1 MDEADRADTM
11 DLDGDP
17 FDRFAAW
24 LNAAET
30 AEIADAN
37 AMTVS
42 TLRDGRPTARI
53 LLLKGLD
60 PVDFGAKRG
69 FVFFTN
75 NESAKGEQ
83 LRSDPHVCLLFY
95 WKSLGRQVRIEGAA
109 APIADSE
116 SDLYFRSRP
125 RGSRIGAWASHQS
138 RPLDSRETLL
148 ARMAA
153 REAEFEGRDVPRP
166 PHWGGWRVTPSLIE
180 FWMDR
185 AHRLHERLVC
195 VRSAPD
201 APWTSHR
208 LNP

>member
-1 MDEADRADTM
+1 MDEADRVDTM
-11 DLDGDP
+11 DAGMDP

-24 LNAAET
+24 LREAET

-42 TLRDGRPTARI
+42 TLRDGRPTSRI

-60 PVDFGAKRG
+60 PVDSGPRRG

-75 NESAKGEQ
+75 NESAKGGQ
-83 LRSDPHVCLLFY
+83 LRSDPHLCLLFH
-95 WKSLGRQVRIEGAA
+95 WKSLARQVRIEGAA
-109 APIADSE
+109 APVDDAE
-116 SDLYFRSRP
+116 SDRYFLSRP

-138 RPLDSRETLL
+138 RPLDRRETLI
-148 ARMAA
+148 ARMAE
-153 REAEFEGRDVPRP
+153 REAEFEGREVPRP

-185 AHRLHERLVC
+185 PHRLHERLVYA
-195 VRSAPD
+195 RAAAD
-201 APWTSHR
+201 APWTSER